1 MSDSIKKY
9 EELKEDG
16 KFDNVPEKEHFDL
29 KTLQYIRLSFELY
42 SDSST
47 NCLGYRRLLELV
59 RENGGS
65 TEIGD
70 YRPYTK
76 FDL

>member
-16 KFDNVPEKEHFDL
+16 KFDNVPEREHLDL
-29 KTLQYIRLSFELY
+29 KTLQSVRQSFELY

-47 NCLGYRRLLELV
+47 NCLGYRRLLEMIEE
-59 RENGGS
+59 RGGS
-65 TEIGD
+65 TEIGN
-70 YRPYTK
+70 YR
-76 FDL
+76 